1 MTRVPDDASSSERA
15 KSPVLRKAGFRTE
28 ERRAQPARRRRLD
41 GMQAT
46 SCPVSTRRGTA
57 RHGEAAAHRN
67 RGAGCCRARS
77 GWASTDGAATVG
89 ERLLPAVTGAPS
101 RVRLGAVRGTEPGS
115 AAPSY
120 RSPFLSHPQKGA
132 RIRSETAARHG
143 PRGSAR
149 RGARDASHI
158 VHADCGDGPKT
169 GCACQALGTQMG

>member
-15 KSPVLRKAGFRTE
+15 VSSASKSRLQNRGETSAASSPETAGQHASNKLPGVR
-28 ERRAQPARRRRLD
+28 Q
-41 GMQAT
+41 
-46 SCPVSTRRGTA
+46 A

-89 ERLLPAVTGAPS
+89 ERPLPAVTGAPS
-101 RVRLGAVRGTEPGS
+101 RARLGAVRGTEPGS

-169 GCACQALGTQMG
+169 GRACQALGTQMG